1 MRPGRCQP
9 MAKVIWLSPSRRTRA
24 NDHDRPIGSH
34 GTPNACCDNFTRR
47 SRWKSASLSS
57 VTGLCVAQHTL
68 HLANDFCNRDDPKDL
83 STALNPKGV
92 PHSKEGNGRKLY
104 IGRKKLRCSVVRY
117 TSNKRRSLSLHSGLY
132 TTSEIVRSEMPS
144 PRL

>member
-1 MRPGRCQP
+1 

-34 GTPNACCDNFTRR
+34 GTPNAFCDNFTRR

-68 HLANDFCNRDDPKDL
+68 HLDRRPTIFATGMTRRIFLPSL
-83 STALNPKGV
+83 SPWESLTL
-92 PHSKEGNGRKLY
+92 SMRTGRKLS

-117 TSNKRRSLSLHSGLY
+117 TSNKRRNLSLHSGLY
-132 TTSEIVRSEMPS
+132 TTSEIVRSKMLS